1 MITHTVLFRLK
12 RPTDDQAR
20 KQFVDA
26 LRGFAAD
33 PPHATGP
40 AEVQESLLLRG
51 ESPRTAD
58 ALLQVT
64 FASAED
70 FAPYISSD
78 AHEALLHD
86 VLEPYCEGWWS
97 VQSES

>member
-20 KQFVDA
+20 KQFVAA
-26 LRGFAAD
+26 LRSFAAD
-33 PPHATGP
+33 PPFATGP

-58 ALLQVT
+58 AMLQVS
-64 FASAED
+64 FAGAED
-70 FAPYISSD
+70 FNPYLTSD

-86 VLEPYCEGWWS
+86 VLEPSCEGWWS
-97 VQSES
+97 VQFES

>member
-12 RPTDDQAR
+12 RPTDDQTR
-20 KQFVDA
+20 TQFVEA
-26 LRGFAAD
+26 LRRFAAD
-33 PPHATGP
+33 PPHAVRP

-64 FASAED
+64 FASPAD
-70 FAPYISSD
+70 FDPYLHSD
-78 AHEALLHD
+78 AHEALLHE
-86 VLEPYCEGWWS
+86 VLEPNCEGWWS
-97 VQSES
+97 VQFES